1 MNMLTLVQKFCLR
14 TGIPK
19 PTTVFGSTDK
29 QVLQA
34 MNLLEEEAND
44 LSSRHQWQVLIKEVS
59 HTTLA
64 AEDQG
69 AMSTIAQ
76 GFNYIR
82 NNTMWDFTDDLP
94 VLGPVSGEQWQA
106 LKATASTGPRYQ
118 FRIRGDKLL
127 ANPTPTA
134 GHTWK
139 FEYATKYPILDADG
153 TTLKEFFT
161 ADTDTFLLPDSLLL
175 LGLRWRWAREKG
187 LSYAELFQS
196 YELQVKDAIGRDG
209 GKKKLSMEDGSSDP
223 RPGVFVSAGSWS
235 V

>member
-1 MNMLTLVQKFCLR
+1 MNLLSLVQKFCLR

-19 PTTVFGSTDK
+19 PVTVFGSTND

-34 MNLLEEEAND
+34 MNLLEEEIND
-44 LSSRHQWQVLIKEVS
+44 LAARHAWQSLIKETT

-69 AMSTIAQ
+69 ALSTLSA

-82 NNTMWDFTDDLP
+82 NQTMWDTTDDLP

-118 FRIRGDKLL
+118 FRIRGGNLL
-127 ANPTPTA
+127 VNPTPTA

-139 FEYATKYPILDADG
+139 WEYATKYPILDVDG

-161 ADTDTFLLPDSLLL
+161 ADTDTFLLPDSILL
-175 LGLRWRWAREKG
+175 LGLRWRWMREKG

-196 YELQVKDAIGRDG
+196 YELQVKDAMGRDG
-209 GKKKLSMEDGSSDP
+209 GRPVLSMEGGSSDP
-223 RPGVFVSAGSWS
+223 RPGVFVPAGSWI
-235 V
+235 